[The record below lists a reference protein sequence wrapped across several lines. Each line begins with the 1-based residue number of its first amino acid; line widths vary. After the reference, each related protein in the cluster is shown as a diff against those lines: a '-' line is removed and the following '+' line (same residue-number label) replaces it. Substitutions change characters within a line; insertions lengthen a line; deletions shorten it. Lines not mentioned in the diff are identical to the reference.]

1 MIGRSCESIIGKYTI
16 FTFEACNYR
25 SKHITQVQ
33 SPFSCSCVL
42 PEDAIFKI
50 SFGIVHCEQR
60 RQHKQEAPP
69 IFRALQASSAT
80 RAEVRKAN
88 CEKVRLMYLVSF
100 GTLTRISDEIEQP
113 ENMFSPC
120 VAQRLRHLSQL
131 DHWCGTFVVAS
142 IPPTAGCGR

>member
-1 MIGRSCESIIGKYTI
+1 MKVSSGNILSSLSKLATIDQNTSLRCNLRSHVRAFFPKMLYLKFPSVSCI
-16 FTFEACNYR
+16 A
-25 SKHITQVQ
+25 SKGDNT
-33 SPFSCSCVL
+33 SKRL
-42 PEDAIFKI
+42 
-50 SFGIVHCEQR
+50 
-60 RQHKQEAPP
+60 PP

-80 RAEVRKAN
+80 RAGVRKAN
-88 CEKVRLMYLVSF
+88 CEKVRLMYLFSF